1 MWGHLVIFAKI
12 LSSNQVLWD
21 SFSPLE
27 KNVECDYM
35 QSSIDSTDYNY
46 TFKKNNKKWDNTFF
60 LSVVR
65 IVALSWSCSQK
76 KNDKLNHGNLINSLI
91 WEKTKRANIE

>member
-1 MWGHLVIFAKI
+1 MIFAKI

-27 KNVECDYM
+27 KNRRLNKDEYM
-35 QSSIDSTDYNY
+35 LGTKDGTDENKQVKNHHQQSI
-46 TFKKNNKKWDNTFF
+46 NNKNTFF

-65 IVALSWSCSQK
+65 MVALSWSCS
-76 KNDKLNHGNLINSLI
+76 
-91 WEKTKRANIE
+91 